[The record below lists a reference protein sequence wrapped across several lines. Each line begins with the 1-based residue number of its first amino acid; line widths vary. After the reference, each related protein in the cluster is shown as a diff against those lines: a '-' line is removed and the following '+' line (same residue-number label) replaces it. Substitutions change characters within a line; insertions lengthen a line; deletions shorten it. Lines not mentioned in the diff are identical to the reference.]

1 MRQLILEEH
10 NMFIPSAN
18 RQVLQTMPDAPC
30 PLKGEKYFFFP
41 VAAAFDFEGYGGDS
55 RNDDR

>member
-1 MRQLILEEH
+1 
-10 NMFIPSAN
+10 MFIPSAN